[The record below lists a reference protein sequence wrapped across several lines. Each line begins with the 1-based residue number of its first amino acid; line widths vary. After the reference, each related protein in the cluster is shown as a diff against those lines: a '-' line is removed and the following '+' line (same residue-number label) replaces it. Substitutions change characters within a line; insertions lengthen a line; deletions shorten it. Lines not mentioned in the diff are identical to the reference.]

1 MLRIFGQP
9 VTRHGKISRREVLR
23 AGALTT
29 GGLTLAD
36 LFRRPAL
43 AQPMAKAKH
52 CILMLLN
59 GGPMFTPNPSISL
72 FVTFNNEN
80 DIDALIRFD
89 KECNAVKLPAEMR
102 MASTKLGLRLLKIFE
117 PLVESNLISSYKKL
131 LAEKECNGHYAI
143 VFGMIAQQSNIT
155 KIETLQAFYYN
166 AVVGFV
172 TNSVKLIPLG
182 QQEGQE
188 ILFSLHHNINTL
200 AEQSMQPDA
209 SLIGLCC
216 PGFDIRCMEH
226 ERLYSRLYMS

>member
-1 MLRIFGQP
+1 MSLIQLLHLSDPTLPIGGFAHSAGLETYVQKGIVHNKATAQQFITEMIEKNLRYTDAAF
-9 VTRHGKISRREVLR
+9 V
-23 AGALTT
+23 
-29 GGLTLAD
+29 
-36 LFRRPAL
+36 
-43 AQPMAKAKH
+43 
-52 CILMLLN
+52 
-59 GGPMFTPNPSISL
+59 SL
-72 FVTFNNEN
+72 SYDVSNEN

-155 KIETLQAFYYN
+155 KIETLKAFYYN

>member
-1 MLRIFGQP
+1 MSLIQLLHLSDPTLPIGGFAHSAGLETYVQKGIVHNKATAQQFITEMIEKNLRYTDAAF
-9 VTRHGKISRREVLR
+9 V
-23 AGALTT
+23 
-29 GGLTLAD
+29 
-36 LFRRPAL
+36 
-43 AQPMAKAKH
+43 
-52 CILMLLN
+52 
-59 GGPMFTPNPSISL
+59 SL
-72 FVTFNNEN
+72 SYDVSNEN